1 MEKISTQNFV
11 IVEATDDAPRIIL
24 DDKNYAIDITGP
36 SYPEDA
42 YQTYYVVLN
51 WLEKLK
57 INKLKQFSCNFNF
70 TILSSASHKMVFEI
84 LIILE
89 KIKIAT
95 DISISVF
102 WKTDE
107 LDEDMQEIGED
118 FQDSLDL
125 NFIFINND

>member
-1 MEKISTQNFV
+1 MEKVSTQNFV

-24 DDKNYAIDITGP
+24 DGKNYVVDITGP

-42 YQTYYVVLN
+42 YQTYYIVLD

-57 INKLKQFSCNFNF
+57 INKTKQFSCNFNF

-95 DISISVF
+95 NINISVF

-125 NFIFINND
+125 NFIFVTND